1 MSSLWDRLELKPE
14 QEASEEFE
22 ENGKQLWS
30 SLDDSRGR
38 QELNKI
44 RVHNHLLNNKVSL
57 IYYNL
62 QIKNEIKFLSHGN
75 ILFPL
80 HPHGS
85 PSSDR
90 DLSLKGS

>member
-1 MSSLWDRLELKPE
+1 MSSLWGRLELKPE

-30 SLDDSRGR
+30 FLDNSWGK

-44 RVHNHLLNNKVSL
+44 RFHNHLLNNKVSL

-62 QIKNEIKFLSHGN
+62 QVKNEIKFLSHGN

>member
-14 QEASEEFE
+14 KETSEEFE
-22 ENGKQLWS
+22 ENRKQLWS
-30 SLDDSRGR
+30 SLDNSRGR

-44 RVHNHLLNNKVSL
+44 RYYNHLLNNKVSL

-62 QIKNEIKFLSHGN
+62 QVKNKFKFLSHGN
-75 ILFPL
+75 ILFLL

-85 PSSDR
+85 PSSDG